1 MLDRAGV
8 PQETKWRAL
17 ILFCREIREFK
28 CLSDVQKTEIQ
39 QVMTEVFEY
48 RNFSTARFDD
58 ILRKQHDIITGPH
71 KKKIEELFREAN
83 AIIKE
88 FHNLLSVRYTSIS
101 ELEDTVVATVEG
113 DLDQDEMIRQ
123 LRSSFNTVKV
133 MLENDM
139 RSLER
144 LAHKDGVT
152 GIANRR
158 AFDMFMEE
166 SVARWQNEN
175 ISIGLALFDIDLFK
189 RFNDEHGHRI
199 GDQALLVV
207 AKQIAHHAQTLATGN
222 TRVLAARY
230 GGEEFAMAV
239 SGSEAHMLPK
249 LAEAIRQA
257 IRNFNFLIRDI
268 EGNVVE
274 NGLHLTV
281 SAGVAIG
288 WNEWQG
294 ALLDN
299 IIDSADKALYFAKAS
314 GRDRVVVFAPEEEQR
329 YKLVTAPA

>member
-1 MLDRAGV
+1 M
-8 PQETKWRAL
+8 
-17 ILFCREIREFK
+17 
-28 CLSDVQKTEIQ
+28 QKI
-39 QVMTEVFEY
+39 MTGIFEHK
-48 RNFSTARFDD
+48 NFSTARFDD
-58 ILRKQHDIITGPH
+58 ILRRQQDIITGPF

-83 AIIKE
+83 AIVRE
-88 FHNLLSVRYTSIS
+88 FHNLLSIRYTSIT

-113 DLDQDEMIRQ
+113 DLDHDEMIRQ
-123 LRSSFNTVKV
+123 LRSSFNAVKG

-166 SVARWQNEN
+166 SVAKWQNEN
-175 ISIGLALFDIDLFK
+175 VPIGLALFDIDLFK

-207 AKQIAHHAQTLATGN
+207 AKMIAHHARTLATGD

-230 GGEEFAMAV
+230 GGEEFALAI
-239 SGSEAHMLPK
+239 SGSETQMLPE
-249 LAEAIRQA
+249 LVETIRQA

-288 WNEWQG
+288 WKEWQG

-299 IIDSADKALYFAKAS
+299 LVDSADKALYFAKAS